1 MQLRVGQSLDSK
13 RERLDFKKSP
23 STPDRVPSYEIE
35 KARADEFVKKYNEQG
50 AKLFTVTQVC
60 ANLGAL
66 LGGLAGFHK
75 RSFKLVFGGAF
86 TGLVAGFLAGTGYS
100 VYKKN
105 SLMKEYD
112 VKQISKN

>member
-1 MQLRVGQSLDSK
+1 MQLRIGQSLDSN
-13 RERLDFKKSP
+13 RVRLDFMKSP
-23 STPDRVPSYEIE
+23 STPDRAPSYEIE

-50 AKLFTVTQVC
+50 VKLFTVTQVC

-66 LGGLAGFHK
+66 MGGLAGFHK
-75 RSFKLVFGGAF
+75 RSFKMVFGGAF
-86 TGLVAGFLAGTGYS
+86 AGLITGFLAGTGYT

-105 SLMKEYD
+105 SLMKEYN